1 MADYVIYTDTACDI
15 DPQMLDAQGVKYV
28 SMYFSFIG
36 EDKLYANNDMDI
48 TEFYRRMR
56 AGGMA
61 KSAAANPQDYKAAFE
76 EALAQGKDVLYI
88 GLSGALSSSFGSA
101 VAAAKELQAQYPAR
115 TIITVDTLSASAG
128 EGMLVNLAVEKKNA
142 GASIEETAAYI
153 EGIRKHVT
161 HWFVVDD
168 LDYLKRGGRVSPTV
182 AFAGKLM
189 NIKPILHVTE
199 DGVPINIAKVRGS
212 KAALRYFLDKFAT
225 RQMDEG
231 PIYLSHA
238 DNMEAVETL
247 IAELKARFSRDVDL
261 VTHIG
266 TVLGAHTGP
275 GALAFYFWDQKR

>member
-36 EDKLYANNDMDI
+36 EYKLYANNDMDI

-153 EGIRKHVT
+153 EEIKKHVT

-231 PIYLSHA
+231 PIYISHA

-247 IAELKARFSRDVDL
+247 KAELKARFSRDVDL

>member
-231 PIYLSHA
+231 PIYISHA

-247 IAELKARFSRDVDL
+247 KAELKARFSRDVDL

>member
-115 TIITVDTLSASAG
+115 TIITVDPLSASAG

-153 EGIRKHVT
+153 EEIKKHVT

-231 PIYLSHA
+231 PIYISHA

-247 IAELKARFSRDVDL
+247 KAELKARFSRDVDL

>member
-142 GASIEETAAYI
+142 GASLEETAAYI
-153 EGIRKHVT
+153 EEIK
-161 HWFVVDD
+161 
-168 LDYLKRGGRVSPTV
+168 KRRPRQPDGSLRRETDEHQAHPPRDGGWCAHQHRQG
-182 AFAGKLM
+182 ARQQG
-189 NIKPILHVTE
+189 
-199 DGVPINIAKVRGS
+199 G
-212 KAALRYFLDKFAT
+212 AA
-225 RQMDEG
+225 
-231 PIYLSHA
+231 
-238 DNMEAVETL
+238 
-247 IAELKARFSRDVDL
+247 
-261 VTHIG
+261 
-266 TVLGAHTGP
+266 VLP
-275 GALAFYFWDQKR
+275 G